1 MPLYWL
7 FLFLMILRDAE
18 KKSHL
23 DKDVKIETIGTYPGS
38 LSFCAG
44 DVGTEIKGSIG
55 ELD

>member
-1 MPLYWL
+1 MPLYW
-7 FLFLMILRDAE
+7 LFLMILRDAE

-44 DVGTEIKGSIG
+44 DVGTETKGSIG